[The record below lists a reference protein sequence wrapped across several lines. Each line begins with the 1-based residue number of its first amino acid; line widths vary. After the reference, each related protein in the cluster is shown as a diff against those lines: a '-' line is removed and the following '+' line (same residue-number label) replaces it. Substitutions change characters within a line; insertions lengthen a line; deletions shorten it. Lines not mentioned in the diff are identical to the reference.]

1 MSSVQRIEGRGFE
14 GLSAFR
20 LPFRALAAIA
30 ASIDGLVFVL
40 SGILARALNFGSASL
55 DGADFGLGVVAAL
68 FYLLLGRSWGL
79 FKVQTLLTPER
90 NLARIVA
97 AALFG
102 VLSVVCLLFLL
113 KTGSDH
119 SRGAMALFAVTA
131 SALTS
136 AERLLF
142 SPLARWLVASDFVR
156 GRRVVLIGD
165 SAELDRLNASE
176 ALHFG
181 FDEVARFGLS
191 RGRNAEPLSSGD
203 RSRVEQAIA
212 TARRLRASEIAL
224 FMPWSRNRA
233 LAEIVDGLRG
243 SPLPVRLYPDHS
255 TREVLRRKRE
265 SHFDPYLS
273 VEVQREPLSRME
285 QCMKRGFD
293 VATAGTALLGLSPL
307 LILTAVLI
315 KLDSPGPVIFRQV
328 RRGFDNREF
337 RILKFRTMTV
347 LEDGPGLRQAR
358 RDDERVTR
366 IGRILRRTSV
376 DELPQLVNVL
386 RGDMSIVGP
395 RPHAVAHDE
404 FYEARINEY
413 ALRRHVKPG
422 LTGAAQVNGLRG
434 ETRELK
440 AMEARVQRDLWYIN
454 NWSLWL
460 DIKLVAQTFVTLCL
474 HEAY

>member
-1 MSSVQRIEGRGFE
+1 MSSVERIEGRGFE
-14 GLSAFR
+14 GFSAFR
-20 LPFRALAAIA
+20 LSYRALGAVA
-30 ASIDGLVFVL
+30 ASFDGLVFVL
-40 SGILARALNFGSASL
+40 SSILARTLYFGPTSL
-55 DGADFGLGVVAAL
+55 EGADVGLGVVAAL
-68 FYLLLGRSWGL
+68 FYLLLGRSWG
-79 FKVQTLLTPER
+79 FFRVQILLAPER
-90 NLARIVA
+90 NLARIAA

-102 VLSVVCLLFLL
+102 VTSVVCLLFLL

-119 SRGAMALFAVTA
+119 SRAVMALFAVSA
-131 SALTS
+131 SVLTP

-142 SPLARWLVASDFVR
+142 SLTARLLVASDFVR

-165 SAELDRLNASE
+165 VEELERLKASDM
-176 ALHFG
+176 LHFG

-191 RGRNAEPLSSGD
+191 QGHNAEPLSTAD
-203 RSRVEQAIA
+203 RLRVEQTINA
-212 TARRLRASEIAL
+212 ARLMRASEIAL
-224 FMPWSRNRA
+224 FVPWSRDRA
-233 LAEIVDGLRG
+233 LAEITNGLRG

-255 TREVLRRKRE
+255 TRDVLRQKRE
-265 SHFDPYLS
+265 RHFDPHLS
-273 VEVQREPLSRME
+273 VEVQRKPLSRLE
-285 QCMKRGFD
+285 QCVKRGFD
-293 VATAGTALLGLSPL
+293 AAAAGIALLGLSPL

-315 KLDSPGPVIFRQV
+315 KLDTPGPIIFRQV

-347 LEDGPGLRQAR
+347 LEDGPGLRQAQ
-358 RDDERVTR
+358 RDDDRVTR
-366 IGRILRRTSV
+366 MGRILRRTSV

-422 LTGAAQVNGLRG
+422 LTGAAQVKGLRG

-460 DIKLVAQTFVTLCL
+460 DIKLIGQTFFALCF